1 MPLQFPPRSS
11 SVLAGALAAIG
22 LALAL
27 AVAGCSHVTPLGPT
41 PAATI
46 LPPRQLGSP
55 IVLQAML
62 GKPGTPPGGPCP
74 TGYVVLTGPAAAG
87 NTGLCYSKLGAPV
100 TFTSAGVAQYQ
111 PRNSSGQPAGPPG
124 SSGLMINLP
133 AADRSALTAITT
145 KAYQAKGYVDITVG
159 GRTWGIEEAMA
170 PLTGGQFALSL
181 PSGKLALQLQHLL
194 DPSG

>member
-1 MPLQFPPRSS
+1 MPLRFLPRSS
-11 SVLAGALAAIG
+11 SVLAGALAAMG
-22 LALAL
+22 LAFAL
-27 AVAGCSHVTPLGPT
+27 AVAGCSHLTPLGPT

-46 LPPRQLGSP
+46 LQPRQLGSP

-62 GKPGTPPGGPCP
+62 GKPGTPPAGACPAGYAALSGPGAVG
-74 TGYVVLTGPAAAG
+74 TA
-87 NTGLCYSKLGAPV
+87 GLCYGKLGAPV
-100 TFTSAGVAQYQ
+100 TFTSAGVASYQ

-124 SSGLMINLP
+124 STGLMINLP

-159 GRTWGIEEAMA
+159 GQTWGVEEAMA

-181 PSGKLALQLQHLL
+181 PSRELALQLQHLL